1 MILPPTWQSRQSDD
15 IKQPNLHS
23 CQPAGSVFLLPG
35 RTAQPAGCCPKGPW
49 SKIKLEV
56 SHYTSVSSVPCKNS
70 VSLRFPARILEW
82 FSMLFSSNSSCRLW
96 YFASSVNAVYLSI
109 ADSFL
114 MAERVLIPRHLF
126 MWFTNSDM
134 AADGKTNCFSLRYFR
149 YYAADS
155 YSTEPLI
162 YFQRCHLFRIFLI
175 AGFSSFW
182 ILKYAIRHLI
192 GDWLSPR
199 YFRYNATDSYSTELP
214 KFILRSHHLDRIFF
228 LQVSAFSGIIIPKQS
243 GQFPPIFQV

>member
-56 SHYTSVSSVPCKNS
+56 SHYTSVSSVPCKDS

-82 FSMLFSSNSSCRLW
+82 FSMLSSSNSSCRLW

-134 AADGKTNCFSLRYFR
+134 AADGKPIFSPFVISGIMLLIRIVLNLLFISNDVTCFEF
-149 YYAADS
+149 
-155 YSTEPLI
+155 
-162 YFQRCHLFRIFLI
+162 
-175 AGFSSFW
+175 FW
-182 ILKYAIRHLI
+182 
-192 GDWLSPR
+192 S
-199 YFRYNATDSYSTELP
+199 
-214 KFILRSHHLDRIFF
+214 
-228 LQVSAFSGIIIPKQS
+228 QVSAHSG
-243 GQFPPIFQV
+243 F

>member
-96 YFASSVNAVYLSI
+96 YFASSVNAVYLTI

-114 MAERVLIPRHLF
+114 MAVRVLIHRLISDLHIQIWRPTANQLF
-126 MWFTNSDM
+126 LASLFQALCCWF
-134 AADGKTNCFSLRYFR
+134 
-149 YYAADS
+149 
-155 YSTEPLI
+155 
-162 YFQRCHLFRIFLI
+162 
-175 AGFSSFW
+175 
-182 ILKYAIRHLI
+182 
-192 GDWLSPR
+192 
-199 YFRYNATDSYSTELP
+199 
-214 KFILRSHHLDRIFF
+214 
-228 LQVSAFSGIIIPKQS
+228 V
-243 GQFPPIFQV
+243 